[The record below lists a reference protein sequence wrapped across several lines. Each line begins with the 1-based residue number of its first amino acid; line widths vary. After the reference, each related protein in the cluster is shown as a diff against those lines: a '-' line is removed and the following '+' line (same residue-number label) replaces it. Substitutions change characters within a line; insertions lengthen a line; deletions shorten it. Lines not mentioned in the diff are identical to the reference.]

1 MRKLILTL
9 AVFLVTYLAAVAGLW
24 AFQRALIYSP
34 DRVDYVPPSYYAML
48 DGVEEIALETADGV
62 DLRAWYAPAPRNRP
76 TVVMFLGKGGS
87 LRSQRYRVQL
97 FKDEQMGVLLLA
109 YRGYSG
115 NEGEP
120 SEEGLY
126 ADARAALDWL
136 ASRGVPD
143 RSIALYGASLGSG
156 VATAMAAEHEYGAL
170 VLEAPY
176 TSVVDVAASRFPIV
190 PVDMLMIDR
199 FDSLSRI
206 DEIDEPLLVMHG
218 DSDRVIPQRFG
229 RELFEAANGPKTGFW
244 PEGVGHK
251 DIFDRGGFEAARDFI
266 ERSVQPRRPSRPP
279 NRSPRAA

>member
-1 MRKLILTL
+1 MRKLILILTI
-9 AVFLVTYLAAVAGLW
+9 FLGSWLAAIGGLW

-34 DRVDYVPPSYYAML
+34 DRVDYVPPSHYAML
-48 DGVEEIALETADGV
+48 EGVEEIALEAADGV

-76 TVVMFLGKGGS
+76 TVVIFPGKGGS

-97 FKDEQMGVLLLA
+97 FKESGMGVLLLA

-120 SEEGLY
+120 SEQGLY

-136 ASRGVPD
+136 DAQGVPD
-143 RSIALYGASLGSG
+143 RSVTLYGVSLGTG

-176 TSVVDVAASRFPIV
+176 TSVVDVAAARFPIV
-190 PVDMLMIDR
+190 PVELIIVDR

-206 DEIDEPLLVMHG
+206 DEVDEPLLVMHG
-218 DSDRVIPQRFG
+218 DTDRVIPQRFG
-229 RELFEAANGPKTGFW
+229 RELFDAADSPKSGFW

-266 ERSVQPRRPSRPP
+266 ESSMTPVAPPRL
-279 NRSPRAA
+279 RSPRA

>member
-1 MRKLILTL
+1 MRMRLLSLAILL
-9 AVFLVTYLAAVAGLW
+9 GTYLVSVTCLW

-34 DRVDYVPPSYYAML
+34 DDVEYVPPSHYLML
-48 DGVEEIALETADGV
+48 AGVEEITVETVDGIE
-62 DLRAWYAPAPRNRP
+62 LKAWYAPAPANRP

-87 LRSQRYRVQL
+87 LRSQRYRVAL
-97 FKDEQMGVLLLA
+97 FKDAQMGVLLLA

-120 SEEGLY
+120 TEEGLY

-136 ASRGVPD
+136 ESHDVHN
-143 RSIALYGASLGSG
+143 RSIVIYGASLGTG
-156 VATAMAAEHEYGAL
+156 VATAMAAEREYGAL

-176 TSVVDVAASRFPIV
+176 TSVVDVAAARFPIV
-190 PVDMLMIDR
+190 PVDLLMFDR

-218 DSDRVIPQRFG
+218 DADRVIAQRFG
-229 RELFEAANGPKTGFW
+229 RELFDAADGQKAGFW
-244 PEGVGHK
+244 PVGVGHK

-266 ERSVQPRRPSRPP
+266 ESSVQSERRS
-279 NRSPRAA
+279 SPRAG

>member
-1 MRKLILTL
+1 MRKKLLSLAIL
-9 AVFLVTYLAAVAGLW
+9 FGTYLVAVASLW

-34 DRVDYVPPSYYAML
+34 DRVDYVPPSHYEML
-48 DGVEEIALETADGV
+48 AGVQEIGLATSDGVHLK
-62 DLRAWYAPAPRNRP
+62 AWYAPAPEDRP

-97 FKDEQMGVLLLA
+97 FRDAQMGVLLLA

-136 ASRGVPD
+136 EASGVPD

-156 VATAMAAEHEYGAL
+156 VATEMAVEREYGAL

-176 TSVVDVAASRFPIV
+176 TSIVDVAAARFPLV
-190 PVDMLMIDR
+190 PVDLLMIDR

-206 DEIDEPLLVMHG
+206 DAVEEPLLVMHG
-218 DSDRVIPQRFG
+218 AADRVVAQRFG
-229 RELFEAANGPKTGFW
+229 RELFDAADAPKTGFW
-244 PEGVGHK
+244 PEDVGHK
-251 DIFDRGGFEAARDFI
+251 DIFDRGGFEVARDFI
-266 ERSVQPRRPSRPP
+266 ESRVKPAPSR
-279 NRSPRAA
+279 RSPRA

>member
-9 AVFLVTYLAAVAGLW
+9 AVFLGTYLAAVAGLW
-24 AFQRALIYSP
+24 AFQRAFIYSP
-34 DRVDYVPPSYYAML
+34 DRVDYVPPSHYAML
-48 DGVEEIALETADGV
+48 DGVEEVALVTADGV
-62 DLRAWYAPAPRNRP
+62 DLRAWYAPAPDERP

-97 FKDEQMGVLLLA
+97 FKEEQMGVLLLA

-136 ASRGVPD
+136 DSRDVPH
-143 RSIALYGASLGSG
+143 RSIALYGVSLGTG
-156 VATAMAAEHEYGAL
+156 VATAMAAERDYGAL

-176 TSVVDVAASRFPIV
+176 TSVVDVAAARLPII
-190 PVDMLMIDR
+190 PVGLLMFDR

-206 DEIDEPLLVMHG
+206 DEVEEPLLVMHG
-218 DSDRVIPQRFG
+218 AADRVIAQRFG
-229 RELFEAANGPKTGFW
+229 RELFEAADAPKTGFW
-244 PEGVGHK
+244 PAGVGHK

-266 ERSVQPRRPSRPP
+266 EISAQPVRRQ
-279 NRSPRAA
+279 SPRAL